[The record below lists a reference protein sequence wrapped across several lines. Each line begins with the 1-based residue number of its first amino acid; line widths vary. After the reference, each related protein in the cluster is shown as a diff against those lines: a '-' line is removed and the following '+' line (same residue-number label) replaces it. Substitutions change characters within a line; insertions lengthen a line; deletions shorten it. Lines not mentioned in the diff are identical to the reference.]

1 VMFDMRRRHF
11 ITALGGA
18 AVAWPL
24 VVSAQQSAMPVIGM
38 LSAGSPQSDVFRLA
52 AFRQGLSETGYV
64 EGRNVT
70 IEYRGMQGHYD
81 LLPAI
86 IDDFVRRPVAAIV
99 VSLITPGA
107 LAAKAATATIPIVFI
122 IGADPIEAGL
132 VASLNRPSGNITGI
146 FTLGSSLAAKRLEVL
161 HELVPSVSLIAFLV
175 NPSNTPYTGNEMTQV
190 QNAARSLRLQLHI
203 LNASTTGEI
212 DAAFATLAHVRAG
225 ALLTSGEAFLGSRYE
240 QIVTLAAQYGVPTIY
255 SQSEY
260 TTAGGLISY
269 GFNLADTYRQ
279 IGIYTGRILKGD
291 KPADLPVQQ
300 STKVELIIN
309 LKTAMAL
316 GIDIPLTLRGRA
328 DKVIE

>member
-1 VMFDMRRRHF
+1 VELVKRREF
-11 ITALGGA
+11 LGVLGGTA
-18 AVAWPL
+18 AWPL
-24 VVSAQQSAMPVIGM
+24 AARAQQPAMRVIGM
-38 LSAGSPQSDVFRLA
+38 LSAGSPQSDAFRLA
-52 AFRQGLSETGYV
+52 AFRQGLNETGCM

-81 LLPAI
+81 LLSAI
-86 IDDFVRRPVAAIV
+86 IDDFVRRPVAVIV
-99 VSLITPGA
+99 ASLTTVGA

-132 VASLNRPSGNITGI
+132 VASLNQPGGNITGL
-146 FTLGSSLAAKRLEVL
+146 FTLGSPLAAKRLELL
-161 HELVPSVSLIAFLV
+161 HELVPRVSLIAFLV
-175 NPSNTPYTGNEMTQV
+175 NPSNAPYTGNEIAQV

-212 DAAFATLAHVRAG
+212 DAAFATLAQVRAG
-225 ALLTSGEAFLGSRYE
+225 ALLISGEAFLGSRHE
-240 QIVTLAAQYGVPTIY
+240 QIVALAAQYGVPTIY

-316 GIDIPLTLRGRA
+316 GINFPLTLRVRA